1 MANVSVDHLLDR
13 FGNPSISIR
22 NKRSKLYKFAPC
34 LNRRRSKGLMTSAKQ
49 PALGVGM
56 QPVTRTGTTSRRS
69 LVATAVQTDKS
80 DAGAAS
86 PTAPVLDY
94 IPECTLLCTSIT
106 ATTVDAALEE
116 VKVCYMGSTSYPFI
130 CIKCAYLVRF
140 IAPRILPE

>member
-13 FGNPSISIR
+13 FGNPSIPIQ
-22 NKRSKLYKFAPC
+22 NKLSKLCKFAPC
-34 LNRRRSKGLMTSAKQ
+34 LNRRRSECLKTSAQ
-49 PALGVGM
+49 HPARGLGM
-56 QPVTRTGTTSRRS
+56 QPVTRTGTTPRRS
-69 LVATAVQTDKS
+69 LVASAVQTDKS

-116 VKVCYMGSTSYPFI
+116 VKVCYMGST
-130 CIKCAYLVRF
+130 
-140 IAPRILPE
+140 